1 MDRHWGVV
9 GGNIVFFLEKGMFM
23 GSSASGLGIPHPWDL
38 DCIWEQLAAQEAG
51 LA

>member
-1 MDRHWGVV
+1 MDDRHWIRVEDRIIFMLV
-9 GGNIVFFLEKGMFM
+9 NSQWM
-23 GSSASGLGIPHPWDL
+23 GSGSNHHPHPWDL